1 MMMDGVIVID
11 KPAGKTSHDVVMAVK
26 KALGVKKAGHTGT
39 LDPLATGVLPVC
51 LNEATKLAGFLTGED
66 KEYRATML
74 LGVKTDTMDIEGK
87 IIGQSDHLVSEE
99 EIKSVINRMTGKIK
113 QLPPAYSAV
122 KYQGKP
128 LYKWARKGV
137 LPELQPREVTIH
149 SIVVE
154 SVSFPRVTFRVACSK
169 GTYIRTLCSDIG
181 DVLRTGACLSTLRR
195 LQSGIFS
202 EKTALDLNGYAG
214 NNQKEELARRILP
227 MTELLPLVTTIE
239 LEDHSA
245 VKLRNGWQ
253 PSVEMLKKH
262 DLPLLKAGDM
272 IKFTHGGSLLAVA
285 EMLASV
291 HSFSGFDGKT
301 QAARIVR
308 VFNVGK

>member
-1 MMMDGVIVID
+1 MMNGVLVMD
-11 KPAGKTSHDVVMAVK
+11 KPAGQTSHDVVAQVK
-26 KALGVKKAGHTGT
+26 KTLGVKKAGHTGT

-87 IIGQSDHLVSEE
+87 MISQSGQVVPDDK
-99 EIKSVINRMTGKIK
+99 IRMVISRMTGKI
-113 QLPPAYSAV
+113 QQIPPAYSAV
-122 KYQGKP
+122 KYQGQP
-128 LYKWARKGV
+128 LYKWARKGILLDV
-137 LPELQPREVTIH
+137 KPREVLIH

-154 SVSFPRVTFRVACSK
+154 DISFPSVTFRVACSK

-181 DVLRTGACLSTLRR
+181 DALGTGACLSGLRR

-202 EKTALDLNGYAG
+202 EKMAAALSNSRD
-214 NNQKEELARRILP
+214 ELVNKILP
-227 MTELLPLVTTIE
+227 MTELLPMLATIE
-239 LEDHSA
+239 LKDHS
-245 VKLRNGWQ
+245 VTKLRNGWQ
-253 PSVEMLKKH
+253 PSVDMLKEH

-272 IKFTHGGSLLAVA
+272 IKFTSGGCLLAVA
-285 EMLASV
+285 EMLAPVS
-291 HSFSGFDGKT
+291 HLSELEGKS

-308 VFNVGK
+308 VFNY

>member
-1 MMMDGVIVID
+1 MLDGVIVID
-11 KPAGKTSHDVVMAVK
+11 KPAGKTSHDVVSEVK
-26 KALGVKKAGHTGT
+26 KTLGIKKAGHTGT

-74 LGVKTDTMDIEGK
+74 LGVKTDTMDTEGK
-87 IIGQSDHLVSEE
+87 IISQSDIFVSEE
-99 EIKSVINRMTGKIK
+99 EIKSVIMRMMGKIK
-113 QLPPAYSAV
+113 QVPPAYSAV

-128 LYKWARKGV
+128 LYKWARSGV
-137 LPELQPREVTIH
+137 FLDLKPRDVTIY

-154 SVSFPRVTFRVACSK
+154 DISFPCVTFRVACSK

-181 DVLRTGACLSTLRR
+181 DVLGTGACLSGLRR

-202 EKTALDLNGYAG
+202 EKMAAVLSNYTSD
-214 NNQKEELARRILP
+214 ELVRKILP
-227 MTELLPLVTTIE
+227 MTELLPMLATIE
-239 LEDHSA
+239 LKDHSVA
-245 VKLRNGWQ
+245 KLRNGWQ
-253 PSVEMLKKH
+253 PSVEMLQEH

-272 IKFTHGGSLLAVA
+272 VKFTNGGYLLAVA
-285 EMLASV
+285 EMLAPVSNL
-291 HSFSGFDGKT
+291 SGYDGKM

-308 VFNVGK
+308 VFNIGR